1 MKGCFATLLLCY
13 FLPMHVF
20 RYNEA
25 VAQILSDFC
34 NGPFCSL
41 ERMELLNKRSHIR
54 IKYDIVREEA
64 SWSTFPFSIYSIS
77 I

>member
-34 NGPFCSL
+34 NGPF
-41 ERMELLNKRSHIR
+41 
-54 IKYDIVREEA
+54 A
-64 SWSTFPFSIYSIS
+64 IS
-77 I
+77 IRKGRYMTSPTFL

>member
-34 NGPFCSL
+34 NGPIISYH
-41 ERMELLNKRSHIR
+41 MK
-54 IKYDIVREEA
+54 A
-64 SWSTFPFSIYSIS
+64 SFNQKIM
-77 I
+77 

>member
-34 NGPFCSL
+34 NGPSTVHNSIEPFTSKDIFNESSVL
-41 ERMELLNKRSHIR
+41 SVMESK
-54 IKYDIVREEA
+54 
-64 SWSTFPFSIYSIS
+64 
-77 I
+77 

>member
-34 NGPFCSL
+34 NGPPSILDLPFYIHQMREAYIRA
-41 ERMELLNKRSHIR
+41 ERI
-54 IKYDIVREEA
+54 
-64 SWSTFPFSIYSIS
+64 
-77 I
+77 

>member
-25 VAQILSDFC
+25 VAQILSDFY
-34 NGPFCSL
+34 NGPYFNWRHSHDHGSRKQGCPL
-41 ERMELLNKRSHIR
+41 VELPIDL
-54 IKYDIVREEA
+54 VVE
-64 SWSTFPFSIYSIS
+64 TP
-77 I
+77 